1 MFVEKR
7 RKYTSE
13 ISTASMADIAFLLII
28 FFIVITK
35 FGTDKGIDLTLPPE
49 GSIKE
54 IPKNNI
60 MSITMDDAGAV
71 ILDGKAVIL
80 GQVQSLVKS
89 IAESNDRLVV
99 TVKTTRKT
107 PYRNF
112 IAVMD
117 QLKEAGVRK
126 ISVLEP
132 DR

>member
-1 MFVEKR
+1 
-7 RKYTSE
+7 
-13 ISTASMADIAFLLII
+13 
-28 FFIVITK
+28 VITK

-71 ILDGKAVIL
+71 VLDGKAVIL
-80 GQVQSLVKS
+80 GQVQSLVKT
-89 IAESNDRLVV
+89 IAEANDRLVI

>member
-7 RKYTSE
+7 RKYTPE
-13 ISTASMADIAFLLII
+13 ISTASMAHIAFLLII

-71 ILDGKAVIL
+71 VLDGKAVIL
-80 GQVQSLVKS
+80 GQVQSLVKT
-89 IAESNDRLVV
+89 IAEANDRLVI